1 MSENT
6 ERKILTIGESK
17 YFLDS
22 VTDEGKQLIDTINL
36 IVNEQEKI
44 KIQMGIANISF
55 ETMLEKLKTESTKFE
70 KAE

>member
-22 VTDEGKQLIDTINL
+22 VTDDGKRLIDTINI
-36 IVNEQEKI
+36 IVNEQEKL
-44 KIQMGIANISF
+44 KIQTVIANISF